1 MKRVDLKSYPFR
13 MRHHILPV
21 VVWLGAVLCV
31 VGLFSRRSQRFEV
44 IGIAQGQGQQIATNC
59 PARLVSVPVRLFDN
73 VKQGQTVAVVNT
85 MLDNEQPRSQLQAQL
100 ATVLAEI
107 EHLTAQLVPTEDNLT
122 VDKTQRETNRII
134 DSRRFSVDVEN
145 ARLDVLRLRAL
156 IETDRITLNDLAL
169 EVKISEELVSQQA
182 VAPYEL
188 QKTQTQY
195 DALSTKI
202 KENEILLA
210 QANSALEQAQHRRD
224 EYVKFQPYHPSVEG
238 TLGVIRK
245 AIKVQER
252 RMDEVLQQIEV
263 LDLREAVELKAP
275 FDGVVSQIMHGTSE
289 AVLAG
294 EPILMITED
303 RPTEIIAYANEE
315 QVSRISMGMEVEI
328 IKSSEPARIARSY
341 ITYVGPIVEQLP
353 VRFWRNPNFPQWGRP
368 FLIKAPPEMG
378 LVTGETV
385 GIRRL

>member
-21 VVWLGAVLCV
+21 VVWLSAVLCV
-31 VGLFSRRSQRFEV
+31 VGLLSRRSQRFEV
-44 IGIAQGQGQQIATNC
+44 VGIAQGQVQQIATNC
-59 PARLVSVPVRLFDN
+59 PARIMNVPVRLFDS
-73 VKQGQTVAVVNT
+73 VKQGQTLAVINT

-122 VDKTQRETNRII
+122 ADKTERETNRII
-134 DSRRFSVDVEN
+134 DSRRFSIDVEN
-145 ARLDVLRLRAL
+145 ARLEVLRLRAQ

-169 EVKISEELVSQQA
+169 EVKITEELVGQQA
-182 VAPYEL
+182 VASYEL
-188 QKTQTQY
+188 QKAQAQY
-195 DALSTKI
+195 DTLSTNI
-202 KENEILLA
+202 KENESLLA
-210 QANSALEQAQHRRD
+210 QANAALEQTQHRRD
-224 EYVKFQPYHPSVEG
+224 EYIKFQPYHPSVEG
-238 TLGVIRK
+238 ALDVIRK

-263 LDLREAVELKAP
+263 LALREAVELKAP
-275 FDGVVSQIMHGTSE
+275 FDGVVSQIIHQTSE

-294 EPILMITED
+294 DPILTITED

-315 QVSRISMGMEVEI
+315 QVSRISSGMEVEI
-328 IKSSEPARIARSY
+328 IKTSEPARIASSY
-341 ITYVGPIVEQLP
+341 IMYVGPVVEQLP
-353 VRFWRNPNFPQWGRP
+353 VRLWRSPNFPQWGRP

-378 LVTGETV
+378 LVAGETV

>member
-224 EYVKFQPYHPSVEG
+224 EYIKFQPYHPSVEG